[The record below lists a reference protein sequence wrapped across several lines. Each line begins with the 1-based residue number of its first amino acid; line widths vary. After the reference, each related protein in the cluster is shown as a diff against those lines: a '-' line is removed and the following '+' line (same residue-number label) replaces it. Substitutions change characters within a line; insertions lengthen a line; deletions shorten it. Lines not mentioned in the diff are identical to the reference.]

1 MCRRRVTVIISPF
14 LSVCTGCGW
23 SRTDY
28 LRMHAL
34 QLESQRYLL
43 KVPLA
48 IHTRG
53 QGVRE

>member
-14 LSVCTGCGW
+14 LSVCTGRGW
-23 SRTDY
+23 SRTDH